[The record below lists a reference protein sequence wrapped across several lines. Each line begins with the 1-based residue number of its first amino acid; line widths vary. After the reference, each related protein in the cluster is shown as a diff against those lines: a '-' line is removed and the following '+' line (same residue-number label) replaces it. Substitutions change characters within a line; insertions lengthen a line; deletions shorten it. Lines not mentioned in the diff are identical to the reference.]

1 MIPIKSSE
9 ITPEH
14 VFNNRRQ
21 FMKGVG
27 AAAIGAV
34 VLAACA
40 PATVATPA
48 PTAAQDRLT
57 PAARLP
63 VGS

>member
-40 PATVATPA
+40 PGTVATPA
-48 PTAAQDRLT
+48 PTSQRWIA
-57 PAARLP
+57 
-63 VGS
+63 